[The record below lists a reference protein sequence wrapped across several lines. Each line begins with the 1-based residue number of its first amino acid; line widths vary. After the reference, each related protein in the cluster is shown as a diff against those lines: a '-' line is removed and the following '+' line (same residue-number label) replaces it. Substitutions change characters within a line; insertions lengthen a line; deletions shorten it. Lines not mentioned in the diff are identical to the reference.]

1 MTREKGDLEQALTA
15 KLESVGGDKVK
26 LAAEIERLQG
36 ELQAH
41 DRQSNETISG
51 LQQQAAT
58 TAEEY
63 RAELARQKQAAADA
77 LSEATARL
85 TREKGD
91 LEQDLT
97 AKLERVWAAIKSN
110 WPRRSSVYKANYKP
124 MIGKVMKR
132 LVACSNK

>member
-58 TAEEY
+58 TAE
-63 RAELARQKQAAADA
+63 R
-77 LSEATARL
+77 
-85 TREKGD
+85 
-91 LEQDLT
+91 
-97 AKLERVWAAIKSN
+97 I
-110 WPRRSSVYKANYKP
+110 PR
-124 MIGKVMKR
+124 
-132 LVACSNK
+132 